1 MIENTY
7 SIEELKNLKSR
18 EYLMYRHK
26 DGRVVRLP
34 ADPYSLQHYLQKG
47 LVVVKDEIP
56 EEAVL
61 PENKPAKA
69 RRKYKKRRKP

>member
-1 MIENTY
+1 MLEGTY
-7 SIEELKNLKSR
+7 SIEELKNLNTRNYS
-18 EYLMYRHK
+18 LYRHK

-34 ADPYSLQHYLQKG
+34 SDPYSLKHYLQKG

-61 PENKPAKA
+61 PENKPVKA
-69 RRKYKKRRKP
+69 RRKYKKRRTK